1 MCAPTVMCD
10 TDQCRNWLKQRLF
23 TDSSSRE
30 VSLVCVDGIKDNQI
44 TIPWPSSLQILC
56 HLLGVG
62 TWDSQVSQLQIR
74 PDHGRLGNFPQQCHT
89 IINMEISRAAA
100 ADIQ

>member
-1 MCAPTVMCD
+1 M
-10 TDQCRNWLKQRLF
+10 
-23 TDSSSRE
+23 E

-89 IINMEISRAAA
+89 IIDMEISI
-100 ADIQ
+100 DQQPLIFNKNIITYLH